1 MTDYAA
7 SLQRDAEARQEGD
20 GELYDDWV
28 DLVVSAA
35 MATPESRDLVADMV
49 IDDGNDDLATKMAEA
64 IGFMSFGTYCK
75 ERSEPEAVCQNDDR
89 PPDDDYDG
97 VIV

>member
-7 SLQRDAEARQEGD
+7 SLQRDAEARQEDD
-20 GELYDDWV
+20 GGLYDDWA

-64 IGFMSFGTYCK
+64 IGLMTFDAYCQ
-75 ERSEPEAVCQNDDR
+75 EQRVPEAVCPDDDR
-89 PPDDDYDG
+89 PPDDDYDRLL
-97 VIV
+97 V